1 MRKIKK
7 HIGLILILAIVIAFP
22 TSISNQIKI
31 NMRVIVTGIAVDKED
46 NNFVVTAQ
54 IIKPSQ
60 SAKDSSESASI
71 DYITD
76 KGETLAGAISKL
88 SFKAGK
94 SSAFS
99 HTNFVIIGN
108 SLFEDDVTESLDYF
122 VRDKIIK
129 NSALVLFA
137 EEKASDEIKKTKN
150 TDHSVAIGLQK
161 VFLFKEHESDGIM
174 TTMME
179 FLNGN
184 KSLSKT
190 SVVSV
195 LSLKSNDEALNSS
208 TGSESGSNSSSG
220 SQESS
225 SSQQSK
231 TSSGTGSESSS
242 EPSSDSSSSSSGE
255 SGKSS
260 SSKSDSENSSGS
272 GKSSESSSSGSSSG
286 ESSNSSSEEN
296 QYFVQQSPLLMFVG
310 GKFAGKLESDDE
322 ISGFMFTNKDSKA
335 IDIMITSTDTGR
347 LNGSKIE
354 INIKNMR
361 GYRNLSFENDTPQI
375 NIKVKIYNAEINEVL
390 NPDIVA
396 LLDEQEYEKMKE
408 DLKTEIKRQVGVC
421 FEKAKSC
428 GADIFE
434 AYEKAYRFHYNK
446 FKTFASR
453 EEFLSALKLNID
465 VEIRKLDY

>member
-208 TGSESGSNSSSG
+208 TGSESGSSSNSGGQENSSN
-220 SQESS
+220 
-225 SSQQSK
+225 QQSK

-242 EPSSDSSSSSSGE
+242 EASSD
-255 SGKSS
+255 
-260 SSKSDSENSSGS
+260 
-272 GKSSESSSSGSSSG
+272 SSGSSSG
-286 ESSNSSSEEN
+286 ESGSSSSEEN

-310 GKFAGKLESDDE
+310 GRFAGKLESDDE

-453 EEFLSALKLNID
+453 EEFLNALKLNVD

>member
-76 KGETLAGAISKL
+76 KSETLAGAISKL

-99 HTNFVIIGN
+99 HTNFVIIGK
-108 SLFEDDVTESLDYF
+108 SLFNEDVTESLDYF

-195 LSLKSNDEALNSS
+195 LSLKSNDEALENA
-208 TGSESGSNSSSG
+208 SGG
-220 SQESS
+220 SQ
-225 SSQQSK
+225 
-231 TSSGTGSESSS
+231 
-242 EPSSDSSSSSSGE
+242 SSSSSNGQNNKN
-255 SGKSS
+255 GQKSNTGAEEKSNS
-260 SSKSDSENSSGS
+260 STSSNSNSSGKFNES
-272 GKSSESSSSGSSSG
+272 GNNSSSESKSSESSSSEDSSKSSSSG
-286 ESSNSSSEEN
+286 SSSEEN
-296 QYFVQQSPLLMFVG
+296 QYFVQQSPLLMFVD

-347 LNGSKIE
+347 LKDSKIE

-361 GYRNLSFENDTPQI
+361 GYRNLSFENGIPQM

-396 LLDEQEYEKMKE
+396 LLDEHEYEQMKQ
-408 DLKTEIKRQVGVC
+408 DLKTEIKRQVETC
-421 FEKAKSC
+421 FKKAKTC

-434 AYEKAYRFHYNK
+434 AYEKAYRFHYDK
-446 FKTFASR
+446 FKTFTSR
-453 EEFLSALKLNID
+453 EEFLNTLKLNVD

>member
-7 HIGLILILAIVIAFP
+7 HIGLILILAIIIAFP

-99 HTNFVIIGN
+99 HTNFVIIGK

-137 EEKASDEIKKTKN
+137 EEKASDEIKKTKS

-195 LSLKSNDEALNSS
+195 LSLKSNDEALSSS
-208 TGSESGSNSSSG
+208 TGSESGSSQSSQQSTSSNSSGSETSSKSGSSSSG
-220 SQESS
+220 SN
-225 SSQQSK
+225 SK
-231 TSSGTGSESSS
+231 N
-242 EPSSDSSSSSSGE
+242 SSDSSSGESSSSESSSGE
-255 SGKSS
+255 SGS
-260 SSKSDSENSSGS
+260 
-272 GKSSESSSSGSSSG
+272 
-286 ESSNSSSEEN
+286 SSSEEN
-296 QYFVQQSPLLMFVG
+296 QYFVQQSPLLMFVD

-361 GYRNLSFENDTPQI
+361 GYRNLSFENGTPQI

-390 NPDIVA
+390 NPEIVA
-396 LLDEQEYEKMKE
+396 LLDEHEYEKMKE
-408 DLKTEIKRQVGVC
+408 DLKTEIKKQVGVC

-453 EEFLSALKLNID
+453 EEFLNALKLNVD